1 MGYSGYLMID
11 IHCHILP
18 SLDDGAESTEISL
31 AMADMAV
38 EDGVTHIICTP
49 HSNSRY
55 VFEPELIKQRR
66 DELQAR
72 YEGKIT
78 FATGCDFHLSFEN
91 LQAIRENP
99 SRFTLNQKNYLLVE
113 FADYSI
119 PSSLDQEL
127 HRLMLA
133 GLTPIITHPERNPLI
148 RTKPERLFQ
157 WLRQGCYAQVT
168 AQSIMGKF
176 GRSAQEAA
184 EKWLD
189 AGVFHFIAS
198 DAHNTTSRPLRL
210 KETYAYVARTYS
222 EDLARA
228 LMVDNPLA
236 VFEGRPIPCIPELVD
251 AAGDGSQKRRKHF
264 WLF

>member
-1 MGYSGYLMID
+1 MID

-18 SLDDGAESTEISL
+18 NLDDGAESVEISV
-31 AMADMAV
+31 AMAEMAV
-38 EDGVTHIICTP
+38 EEGVTHIICTP

-55 VFEPELIKQRR
+55 PFQAELIKQRR

-91 LQAIRENP
+91 LQAIRGAP
-99 SRFTLNQKNYLLVE
+99 SRYTLNQKNYLLVE

-119 PSSLDQEL
+119 PPALDQAL
-127 HRLMLA
+127 HDLQLA
-133 GLTPIITHPERNPLI
+133 GLTPVITHPERNPLI

-168 AQSIMGKF
+168 AQSISGKF
-176 GRSAQEAA
+176 GRTAQEAA
-184 EKWLD
+184 ERWLA

-198 DAHNTTSRPLRL
+198 DAHNTSSRPLRL
-210 KETYAYVARTYS
+210 KQTYEHVASEYG
-222 EDLARA
+222 EDLAHA
-228 LMVDNPLA
+228 LLVDNPLA
-236 VFEGRPIPCIPELVD
+236 AFEGRPLPCIPELAED
-251 AAGDGSQKRRKHF
+251 ENSKSGQTRKRKRF
-264 WLF
+264 WFF